1 MNLYFDNA
9 STGFPKPPQVAEAM
23 AHFLTDIGGTYGRA
37 AYSRVVDA
45 TRIVEACRDAV
56 ARVMGVGDA
65 SKIAFT
71 AGATMAVN
79 TILRG
84 LLNLKGGRVLVSP
97 LEHNAVM
104 RPLTALGVAID
115 TLPALS
121 DGSIDTERLRE
132 VDTTGVALVVVNH
145 QSNVNGVVQPLEDIC
160 RWAHAQNL
168 KVMADCSQSLPS
180 AAVEADEWGLD
191 FAVFTGHKGLLGP
204 SGTGGFYARDPGSV
218 APLVYGGTGSN
229 SESYEMPEQWP
240 DRFEAGTPNLVGI
253 AGLGA
258 ALENRPRPLH
268 TRQDFLDTAAGIAA
282 LPGFRVYKALD
293 VQAQGELFSLTHER
307 LSPSRLAALLW
318 EEYGIETRAGLHCA
332 PAAHRTI
339 GTFPHGTV
347 RIAAGPYLTPQDF
360 ETLLAALSEIS
371 KKR

>member
-9 STGFPKPPQVAEAM
+9 STSFPKPPQVALAM

-37 AYSRVVDA
+37 AYSRVVVA

-65 SKIAFT
+65 STIAFT

-84 LLNLKGGRVLVSP
+84 LPDIKGGRVLVSP

-121 DGSIDTERLRE
+121 DGSIDTERLRDF
-132 VDTTGVALVVVNH
+132 DTTGVALVVVNH

-160 RWAHAQNL
+160 RWAHEQNL

-180 AAVEADEWGLD
+180 AVVEADEWGLD
-191 FAVFTGHKGLLGP
+191 FAVLTGHKGLLGP
-204 SGTGGFYARDPGSV
+204 SGVGGFYARNPGSIK
-218 APLVYGGTGSN
+218 PLVYGGTGSN
-229 SESYEMPEQWP
+229 SDSFEMPEQWP

-268 TRQDFLDTAAGIAA
+268 TRQDFLDTAAGITA

-318 EEYGIETRAGLHCA
+318 ETYGIETRAGLHCA
-332 PAAHRTI
+332 PIAHRTI

-347 RIAAGPYLTPQDF
+347 RIASSPYHAPQDF